1 MADIYVAKAAVVKV
15 SIGSAGGNR
24 IARFIRSGGV
34 IPEGVDAAALAAL
47 AKRDL
52 IAKVKADPAVAAA
65 AKAKADAAAKE
76 AADKAAAEKTAA
88 EAAAKAAEAKT
99 ATK

>member
-24 IARFIRSGGV
+24 IARFIRTGGV

-47 AKRDL
+47 AKRGL

-76 AADKAAAEKTAA
+76 AADKAAAEKADA
-88 EAAAKAAEAKT
+88 EAAAKVAEAKT